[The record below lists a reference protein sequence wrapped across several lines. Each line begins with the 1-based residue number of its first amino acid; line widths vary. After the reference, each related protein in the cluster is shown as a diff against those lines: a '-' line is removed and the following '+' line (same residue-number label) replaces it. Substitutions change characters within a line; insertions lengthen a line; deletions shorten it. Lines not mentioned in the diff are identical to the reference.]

1 MGENQEARTGKGAT
15 EPHKEGFGPFR
26 LPLPGDTGVGRRE
39 EGGHCYLVTKESHT
53 IVLFSALGRV
63 GACIYQRDGGRCG
76 NHTSGLRNPDV
87 LYPEA
92 IAER

>member
-1 MGENQEARTGKGAT
+1 MEENHEAGAEKGAT
-15 EPHKEGFGPFR
+15 EPQKEGFGPIK
-26 LPLPGDTGVGRRE
+26 LPLPGDAGVGRRE
-39 EGGHCYLVTKESHT
+39 GGGHFYLVTKESHT

-63 GACIYQRDGGRCG
+63 GACIYQRDRGRCG
-76 NHTSGLRNPDV
+76 NHTSGPPNPDV